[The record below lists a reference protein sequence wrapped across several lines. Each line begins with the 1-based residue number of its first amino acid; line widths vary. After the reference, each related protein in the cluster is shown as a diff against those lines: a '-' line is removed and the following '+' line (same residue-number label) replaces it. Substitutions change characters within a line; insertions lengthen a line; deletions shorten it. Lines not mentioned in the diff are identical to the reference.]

1 MVFNAT
7 FSNISVISRLLR
19 NSGTTGPNK
28 ANKIRSNPINNIHTM
43 RFPLPIP
50 RARFLFKQSENQ
62 INSSYLNTKNLL
74 FSLQILLEFPMEY
87 FRVKL

>member
-1 MVFNAT
+1 
-7 FSNISVISRLLR
+7 
-19 NSGTTGPNK
+19 
-28 ANKIRSNPINNIHTM
+28 M